1 VLRTKAGRCVHSAS
15 LGREPEK
22 AFSGASTRRATH
34 HHPNDGRT
42 TRLARIAPY
51 DGAMRMFR
59 LNFRVAGAMRLN
71 QSAAAVAAGF
81 CFIIS
86 SIPFFISFAEG
97 SALWVPTI
105 QL

>member
-1 VLRTKAGRCVHSAS
+1 MSGRRLTVKKHSNGFN
-15 LGREPEK
+15 L
-22 AFSGASTRRATH
+22 
-34 HHPNDGRT
+34 
-42 TRLARIAPY
+42 
-51 DGAMRMFR
+51 FR

>member
-1 VLRTKAGRCVHSAS
+1 MYTLRVWDANLRRHSLALPRGGRRIITLTMVAQRDWRGS
-15 LGREPEK
+15 L
-22 AFSGASTRRATH
+22 
-34 HHPNDGRT
+34 
-42 TRLARIAPY
+42 PY

-59 LNFRVAGAMRLN
+59 LNFRVAGTMRLN

-86 SIPFFISFAEG
+86 SIPFFISFVEG